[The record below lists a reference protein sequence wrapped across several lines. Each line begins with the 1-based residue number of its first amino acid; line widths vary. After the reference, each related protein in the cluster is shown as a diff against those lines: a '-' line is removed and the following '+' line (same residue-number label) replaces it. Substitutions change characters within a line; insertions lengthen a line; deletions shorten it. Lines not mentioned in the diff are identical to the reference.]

1 MCNDDRNCKA
11 TSHEKPFE
19 KPSSDPFPALVIL
32 PWLWQNTRMPRWFF
46 TLIALALGI
55 SLGLVYGWVISPI
68 QYTDVTPDALR
79 IDYRT
84 DYVLMVA
91 EAYHAEQ
98 DPALAARRL
107 ALLGSQPPAII
118 ANEAYEFARQTDGY
132 PGDDLTLIQELSVA
146 LQTWQP
152 IPGTSLP

>member
-1 MCNDDRNCKA
+1 
-11 TSHEKPFE
+11 
-19 KPSSDPFPALVIL
+19 
-32 PWLWQNTRMPRWFF
+32 MPRWFT

-55 SLGLVYGWVISPI
+55 ALGLIYGWVINPV

-91 EAYHAEQ
+91 EAYRAEQ
-98 DPALAARRL
+98 DPALAAQRL
-107 ALLGSQPPAII
+107 AVLGSKPPAVITS
-118 ANEAYEFARQTDGY
+118 EAEDFARQAGY
-132 PGDDLTLIQELSVA
+132 PSDDLTLIQELSVA

>member
-1 MCNDDRNCKA
+1 
-11 TSHEKPFE
+11 
-19 KPSSDPFPALVIL
+19 
-32 PWLWQNTRMPRWFF
+32 MPRWFPIF
-46 TLIALALGI
+46 IALGI
-55 SLGLVYGWVISPI
+55 GITFGLVYGWVIDPV
-68 QYTDVTPDALR
+68 QYTDVTPDVLR

-91 EAYHAEQ
+91 EAFRAEQ

-107 ALLGSQPPAII
+107 AVLGSEPPAAI
-118 ANEAYEFARQTDGY
+118 AREAENFARQANY
-132 PGDDLTLIQELSVA
+132 PSDDLTLIQELSVA